1 MNKIYRNLES
11 SWKKEACL
19 LQLTWEM
26 SHIIPSIHPGF
37 AIGTKEVNHTKKF
50 NEATNTPKAHAQTLL
65 NGKAMAYTCIDIL
78 WTDGALEEVKKT
90 FAERKPTSQEPGP
103 RD

>member
-1 MNKIYRNLES
+1 MPASTDMGNV
-11 SWKKEACL
+11 
-19 LQLTWEM
+19 

-65 NGKAMAYTCIDIL
+65 NGKAMAYTCIDVL

-90 FAERKPTSQEPGP
+90 FAESIGSQPHKTQANATETNDTNTRVDPLK
-103 RD
+103 